1 MAIKEI
7 RGSKE
12 NLSRGFKDVGI
23 GFLLNTFTKD
33 AAVVKDANAI
43 KQAIK
48 NLVLTQQGEKLFQPE
63 IGSGVYELLFEPMD
77 PFTADSIRDDIINT
91 LGQYEPRITISE
103 VTVLANEE
111 TNQFDVTVEYRI
123 VGQPIVE
130 TVNFILQRPE

>member
-1 MAIKEI
+1 MAIKEV
-7 RGSKE
+7 RGGKD
-12 NLSRGFKDVGI
+12 NLSRGFKDVGMS
-23 GFLLNTFTKD
+23 FLLNVFTKD
-33 AAVVKDANAI
+33 AAVVKNENAI
-43 KQAIK
+43 KQSIK
-48 NLVLTQQGEKLFQPE
+48 NLVLTQKGEKLFQPE

-77 PFTADSIRDDIINT
+77 PFTADSIRDEIINT